1 MENRSKNARNDA
13 KKYEKQCNNRRRNEE
28 NMVAERENVQV
39 TEEKEYLQQD
49 SRNEMEIVFDA
60 VSCNESFARVAVAA
74 FITHLNPTLEEL
86 ADIKTAVSEAVT
98 NAIIHGYENL
108 SGYTRH
114 GESRPAYSIVHPGKV
129 RLHCILEKDT
139 LSIEVSDQGKGIE
152 DVAKAM
158 EPLFTTRPELERSGM
173 GFAFMEAFMDELE
186 VESIPG
192 KGTRVHMWKKMRC
205 GDWIGKED

>member
-1 MENRSKNARNDA
+1 
-13 KKYEKQCNNRRRNEE
+13 
-28 NMVAERENVQV
+28 MVAERENIQV
-39 TEEKEYLQQD
+39 TEEKELLQQRTQG

-60 VSCNESFARVAVAA
+60 VSCNESFARV
-74 FITHLNPTLEEL
+74 

-108 SGYTRH
+108 SGYTKH
-114 GESRPAYSIVHPGKV
+114 GEMRPAYSIIHPGKV
-129 RLHCILEKDT
+129 RLHCILENDT

-152 DVAKAM
+152 DVARAM
-158 EPLFTTRPELERSGM
+158 EPLFTTKPELERSGM

>member
-1 MENRSKNARNDA
+1 
-13 KKYEKQCNNRRRNEE
+13 
-28 NMVAERENVQV
+28 MVAERENIQV
-39 TEEKEYLQQD
+39 TEEKELLQQRTQG

-108 SGYTRH
+108 SGYTKH
-114 GESRPAYSIVHPGKV
+114 GEMRPAYSIIHPGKV
-129 RLHCILEKDT
+129 RLHCILENDT
-139 LSIEVSDQGKGIE
+139 LSIEVSDQGKGIK
-152 DVAKAM
+152 DVARAM
-158 EPLFTTRPELERSGM
+158 EPLFTTKPELERSGM

-192 KGTRVHMWKKMRC
+192 KGTRGHMWKKMRC